1 MIDDDGNPVDIADD
15 GGATMMASWT
25 LLARIIVEMKHG
37 GRSILLRH
45 VLLVDKKRKL
55 RSSSATY
62 VH

>member
-45 VLLVDKKRKL
+45 VLLVDKKRNV
-55 RSSSATY
+55 S
-62 VH
+62 